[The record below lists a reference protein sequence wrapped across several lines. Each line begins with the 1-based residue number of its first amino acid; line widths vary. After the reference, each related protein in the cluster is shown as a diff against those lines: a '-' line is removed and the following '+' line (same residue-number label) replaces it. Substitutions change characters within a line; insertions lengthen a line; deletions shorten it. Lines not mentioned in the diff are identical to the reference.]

1 MLQVRG
7 RAGGF
12 VLVQALTAAGQSLR
26 TRSASRGL
34 QVVLLIVIGGNPDA
48 GDEGHELVK
57 KTNGGLAVAKR
68 PGHRKCDKLRG
79 DVLLGTP
86 RN

>member
-12 VLVQALTAAGQSLR
+12 VLVQALTAAGQSLS

-48 GDEGHELVK
+48 GDEGHELV
-57 KTNGGLAVAKR
+57 
-68 PGHRKCDKLRG
+68 
-79 DVLLGTP
+79 
-86 RN
+86 